1 MQVCVCGN
9 SFNTNY
15 TFYNI
20 RYVYNFLHI
29 RFQSKKTTRST
40 PQSSTNDL
48 IISNAKDGAYDDVA
62 TPGFQTAVALQPQ
75 PTPIT
80 RDDAQVSNVL
90 PYFTQT
96 REPPCY
102 DTLQSFPSVS
112 SYNSTVVTD
121 TEQDPKNTRMKRGD
135 ADGEGAQ
142 TIECMQEIP
151 RQPLSSGYETVCIRR
166 DSDYPII
173 RIPEYE
179 TVRNLQQMAPDST
192 YEIVQPN
199 GSINSLGKSKS
210 RMCRSIPSALK
221 IFLQPSS
228 KPNESE
234 LCDGAVSAEIMAL
247 YAQVDKTKKRKY
259 RPDMHNNFESNN
271 HVVGNHVS
279 SQTDEC
285 GCMQHPISDIVRF
298 SQDSCSPGVWNGNS
312 KDCTVN
318 ILQDCRVSS
327 PSGRPL
333 PCAPNIRFIHTSQDS
348 EPPNQTIECA
358 QL

>member
-1 MQVCVCGN
+1 MCENFCN
-9 SFNTNY
+9 ANC
-15 TFYNI
+15 TFYSI
-20 RYVYNFLHI
+20 RYTDNFLHI

-48 IISNAKDGAYDDVA
+48 IISNAKDGAYDDA
-62 TPGFQTAVALQPQ
+62 AAPGFQTVVAVQPQ
-75 PTPIT
+75 CPPIN
-80 RDDAQVSNVL
+80 RDEAQASDVL
-90 PYFTQT
+90 PYFTRTQ
-96 REPPCY
+96 EPTCY
-102 DTLQSFPSVS
+102 DALQSFPSVS

-121 TEQDPKNTRMKRGD
+121 TEQDPNNARIKRGD

-142 TIECMQEIP
+142 TIEYMQETP
-151 RQPLSSGYETVCIRR
+151 RQSFNSGYETVCIRR

-179 TVRNLQQMAPDST
+179 MVRNLQQMPPDST

-199 GSINSLGKSKS
+199 GAIGSLGKSKN

-228 KPNESE
+228 KPTESE
-234 LCDGAVSAEIMAL
+234 LCDGAVPAEIMAL

-259 RPDMHNNFESNN
+259 RPDMHNNFEPNN
-271 HVVGNHVS
+271 RKVGNHVS

-285 GCMQHPISDIVRF
+285 ECTEYPISDIVRF
-298 SQDSCSPGVWNGNS
+298 SQDSCGPGVWNGNS
-312 KDCTVN
+312 KDCTANV
-318 ILQDCRVSS
+318 LQDCRVSS
-327 PSGRPL
+327 PNGRPL
-333 PCAPNIRFIHTSQDS
+333 PSVPNIRFIHTSQES
-348 EPPNQTIECA
+348 EPPNQTLECA